1 VSNSESHPLRLGRY
15 TLAECIGRGAMGL
28 VYAATED
35 GTGRRVAVRIGMAG
49 DLRVHHQARIT
60 GQVAHPNVV
69 SVLDLGEDQGR
80 PFVAMERLD
89 GAALDAGAGSLEARL
104 DLMAQVCGGL
114 QAAHDR
120 GVVHGHLKPGHVFV
134 TSTGIAKLMDFGAG
148 LGRPD
153 AYASPEEVRGL
164 AASNRSDIFSAAA
177 VFYFL
182 VTGRA
187 PFASNHA
194 VTAEQPAAIG
204 HGVAPDALSRVLLK
218 ALDKDPDRRHQSV
231 NHLRAEI
238 DQVRAGRRGDLDRI
252 LKAAIDRY
260 RAIEALVA
268 ERRAL
273 GRRLGLAAIEREC
286 DARLAQLAS
295 AFSEF
300 ARAGLELDGLAV
312 IDAARASEALAQ
324 LQTWHNEVLAEVS
337 VLKAVGGGRR

>member
-1 VSNSESHPLRLGRY
+1 MRLGRY

-49 DLRVHHQARIT
+49 DLRVHHQARMT

-80 PFVAMERLD
+80 PFVVMERLD
-89 GAALDAGAGSLEARL
+89 GAALDAGAGARALEARL
-104 DLMAQVCGGL
+104 DLMTQVCGGL

-134 TSTGIAKLMDFGAG
+134 TSTGVVKLMDFGAG

-153 AYASPEEVRGL
+153 AYASPEEARGL
-164 AASNRSDIFSAAA
+164 AASARSDIFSAAA

-187 PFASNHA
+187 PFASNRA

-204 HGVAPDALSRVLLK
+204 HAAAPEALNRLLFK
-218 ALDKDPDRRHQSV
+218 ALDQDPDRRHQSM

-238 DQVRAGRRGDLDRI
+238 DQVRTGRRGDLDRI
-252 LKAAIDRY
+252 LRAAIDRY
-260 RAIEALVA
+260 RDIEALVA

-286 DARLAQLAS
+286 DERLAQLAS
-295 AFSEF
+295 VFSDF
-300 ARAGLELDGLAV
+300 ARAGLELDGLAR
-312 IDAARASEALAQ
+312 IDSARAAEALAQ
-324 LQTWHNEVLAEVS
+324 LQAWHNDVLAEVS
-337 VLKAVGGGRR
+337 VLKAVGGERR